1 MSGSPKIP
9 NSSPKKTIVF
19 TLSVDYT
26 LIFNCGGLIMYA
38 TNVRNLKRNPSEAL
52 RHAELEPVLILKGN
66 QPNALLLNL
75 KSSLGE
81 LGDQL
86 KPALA
91 ASLFKD
97 RVLSLGAA
105 AQISG
110 LSLSEFIDHLTQLD
124 IDLVVPDQ
132 QTPKELE
139 ILDSWLS

>member
-1 MSGSPKIP
+1 
-9 NSSPKKTIVF
+9 
-19 TLSVDYT
+19 
-26 LIFNCGGLIMYA
+26 MYA

-66 QPNALLLNL
+66 EPNALLLNL
-75 KSSLGE
+75 KTTLGE
-81 LGDQL
+81 FDEQL

-105 AQISG
+105 AKISG

-124 IDLVVPDQ
+124 IDLVIPDQ
-132 QTPKELE
+132 QTAKELDVLE
-139 ILDSWLS
+139 TWLS

>member
-1 MSGSPKIP
+1 
-9 NSSPKKTIVF
+9 
-19 TLSVDYT
+19 
-26 LIFNCGGLIMYA
+26 MYA
-38 TNVRNLKRNPSEAL
+38 INVRNLKRNPSEAL
-52 RHAELEPVLILKGN
+52 RHDELEPVLILKGN

-105 AQISG
+105 AQIRG

-124 IDLVVPDQ
+124 LDLVVPDQ
-132 QTPKELE
+132 HTPKELE

>member
-1 MSGSPKIP
+1 
-9 NSSPKKTIVF
+9 
-19 TLSVDYT
+19 
-26 LIFNCGGLIMYA
+26 MYA

-66 QPNALLLNL
+66 QPNALLFNL

-81 LGDQL
+81 LGEQL

-110 LSLSEFIDHLTQLD
+110 LSLSEFIDHLSQLD

>member
-1 MSGSPKIP
+1 
-9 NSSPKKTIVF
+9 
-19 TLSVDYT
+19 
-26 LIFNCGGLIMYA
+26 MYA
-38 TNVRNLKRNPSEAL
+38 TNVRSLKKNPSEAL
-52 RHAELEPVLILKGN
+52 RHAEQEPVLVMKGN
-66 QPNALLLNL
+66 EPNALIFNL
-75 KSSLGE
+75 KTSLGDINE
-81 LGDQL
+81 QL

-124 IDLVVPDQ
+124 IDVVVEDK
-132 QTPKELE
+132 QTDKEME

>member
-1 MSGSPKIP
+1 
-9 NSSPKKTIVF
+9 
-19 TLSVDYT
+19 
-26 LIFNCGGLIMYA
+26 MYA

-52 RHAELEPVLILKGN
+52 RQAELEPVLILKGN
-66 QPNALLLNL
+66 EPNALLFNL
-75 KSSLGE
+75 KTSLGDINE
-81 LGDQL
+81 QL

-124 IDLVVPDQ
+124 IDLVVADQ
-132 QTPKELE
+132 QTAQELKV
-139 ILDSWLS
+139 LDAWLS

>member
-1 MSGSPKIP
+1 
-9 NSSPKKTIVF
+9 
-19 TLSVDYT
+19 
-26 LIFNCGGLIMYA
+26 MYA
-38 TNVRNLKRNPSEAL
+38 TNVRNLKRNPLEAL

-81 LGDQL
+81 LSEPL

-124 IDLVVPDQ
+124 IDAVVADQ
-132 QTPKELE
+132 QTPNELE
-139 ILDSWLS
+139 VLDF

>member
-1 MSGSPKIP
+1 
-9 NSSPKKTIVF
+9 
-19 TLSVDYT
+19 
-26 LIFNCGGLIMYA
+26 MYA

-52 RHAELEPVLILKGN
+52 RQAELEPVLILKGN
-66 QPNALLLNL
+66 QPNDMILNI
-75 KSSLGE
+75 KSSLGDISE
-81 LGDQL
+81 QL

-110 LSLSEFIDHLTQLD
+110 LSLSEFIEHLTQLD

-132 QTPKELE
+132 QTAKELE
-139 ILDSWLS
+139 TLASWLS

>member
-1 MSGSPKIP
+1 
-9 NSSPKKTIVF
+9 
-19 TLSVDYT
+19 
-26 LIFNCGGLIMYA
+26 MYA

-97 RVLSLGAA
+97 RVLSLGVAA
-105 AQISG
+105 KISG

-124 IDLVVPDQ
+124 IDVVVPDQ

-139 ILDSWLS
+139 ILDSWLPS